1 LTWSGTGQAFAM
13 LPTVNPGPRVGLALG
28 AGGVTGA
35 AYLAGALAA
44 LENDLGWD
52 ARGADAIVGTSA
64 GALIGALLRS
74 GVPAGDLAAWTV
86 RSRLSD
92 EGAAVLAAL
101 ERPEF
106 DAVRLRQFLHP
117 LRVPRPQAVWSAL
130 RNARRF
136 DPLRA
141 LMIHLHD
148 GTRDVQSGLAF
159 LGAGWPEQSFA
170 CCAVRRSDGRRRV
183 FGPPQVPS
191 DGLAAAVAASCAV
204 PGYFAPVEVDGG
216 IYLDGGIA
224 SSTNAEVLPDGIDLA
239 IVFAPMAS
247 AEPQNGFSL
256 DRLVRDR
263 TRSRLRHE
271 LSQLSARGIE
281 SLVFAPGPQTIARLG
296 HDFMSDAAA
305 AEIVVS
311 SFLET
316 GEQLHRSGLADRL
329 GARRC
334 VA

>member
-1 LTWSGTGQAFAM
+1 
-13 LPTVNPGPRVGLALG
+13 VNPVPSIGLALG

-52 ARGADAIVGTSA
+52 ARSADAIVGTSA

-86 RSRLSD
+86 DSRLSE
-92 EGAAVLAAL
+92 EGAALAAL

-106 DAVRLRQFLHP
+106 DAVHLRQFVRP
-117 LRVPRPQAVWSAL
+117 LRVPGPRAVWSAL
-130 RNARRF
+130 RNPRRF

-141 LMIHLHD
+141 LMTHLPD
-148 GTRDVQSGLAF
+148 GTPDVRAGLEF
-159 LGAGWPEQSFA
+159 LGAAWPERAFS

-183 FGPPQVPS
+183 FGPAHVPS

-204 PGYFAPVEVDGG
+204 PGYFAPVDVDGEA
-216 IYLDGGIA
+216 YLDGGIA
-224 SSTNAEVLPDGIDLA
+224 SSTNADVLAGDTDLA
-239 IVFAPMAS
+239 IAFAPMGR

-263 TRSRLRHE
+263 VDGKLRDE
-271 LSQLSARGIE
+271 LSVLSARGIE
-281 SLVFAPGPQTIARLG
+281 SFVFAPGPRTLALLG
-296 HDFMSDAAA
+296 QDFMSDAAA
-305 AEIVVS
+305 AEFVVNA
-311 SFLET
+311 FIET
-316 GEQLHRSGLADRL
+316 GEQLRHSGLADRL
-329 GARRC
+329 DASH
-334 VA
+334 AA